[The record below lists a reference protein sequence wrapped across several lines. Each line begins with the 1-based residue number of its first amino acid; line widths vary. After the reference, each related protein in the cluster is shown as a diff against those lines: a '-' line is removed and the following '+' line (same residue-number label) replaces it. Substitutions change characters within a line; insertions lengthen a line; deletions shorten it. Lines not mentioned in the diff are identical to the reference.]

1 MTVSLHTLTVPVFVQ
16 SLTNLRMFM
25 DRASDISEDRILQAR
40 LASDMLAFPGQIQRA
55 SDSAKNAVARLTGGT
70 APAMP
75 DTETTLVQLHNRCQA
90 TIDYL
95 QSVDVVAFDG
105 AEARTITLPY
115 PGLGEV
121 RFTGLS
127 YVTDFALPNFYFHV
141 ATAYGLLRAEGA
153 DLGKRD
159 YLGHLAP
166 S

>member
-40 LASDMLAFPGQIQRA
+40 LAPDMLALPGQIQRA
-55 SDSAKNAVARLTGGT
+55 SD
-70 APAMP
+70 
-75 DTETTLVQLHNRCQA
+75 TETSLVQLHDRCQA

-95 QSVDVVAFDG
+95 QSVDAVAFDG

-141 ATAYGLLRAEGA
+141 VTAYGLLRAAGA

-159 YLGHLAP
+159 YLGHLARA
-166 S
+166 